1 MNSPCSDP
9 HLKYLATII
18 RAVSQLRGVTLP
30 YIYMLYISIY
40 IEHISVQ
47 VTMAGL
53 GTAAMIPSLCLY
65 DAGGA

>member
-30 YIYMLYISIY
+30 YIYAIY
-40 IEHISVQ
+40 IYTEHISVQ